1 MKKRLV
7 GVLKFAAACFGPA
20 SGLYGIHLFEAYFAL
35 GKEARDEI
43 YTVLINN
50 HGVYRYITEAQDLN
64 FRFFLGMG
72 VLGSLA
78 MFVAIVA
85 TKRRT

>member
-7 GVLKFAAACFGPA
+7 GALKFAAACSGPA

-35 GKEARDEI
+35 GKEFRDEI
-43 YTVLINN
+43 HTVIINN
-50 HGVYRYITEAQDLN
+50 HGVYRYITEAQNLN
-64 FRFFLGMG
+64 FRLFLGLG

-78 MFVAIVA
+78 MFAAIIV